1 MSAALTPQSILE
13 AELPP
18 AMLYVADKEFLRRER
33 FAKRFLDR
41 FVHAKQR
48 ELVTFDGR
56 FFGEQEFRSFQSS
69 IRALSLFS
77 EKKCIYIK
85 YADEINAA
93 SLALISKEAAAMD
106 SGTMLLCSGAP
117 LQERSLFRKSFQ
129 RFYIAFEELKAP
141 EMKRWMKKEFAM
153 HGVSSVDEATFTLLS
168 ELSGGSLDK
177 AAKLIEN
184 VSLYADGPQLTI
196 KEATAYF
203 ATSKT
208 ASEFELLD
216 AVLLDNKKKA
226 LELTTIIDMQG
237 MNPYGF
243 IPLIGKSVFH
253 MLALLFAQREKYS
266 AEKLRSR
273 LGLSPWIMNKLMPA
287 IKKHSEAD
295 ACALQRATLRGEFRL
310 KSKSLSPKDIID
322 SVSLRE

>member
-18 AMLYVADKEFLRRER
+18 AMLYVADKELLRRER
-33 FAKRFLDR
+33 FAKRFLER
-41 FVHAKQR
+41 FVHSKKR
-48 ELVTFDGR
+48 ELVMFDGR

-77 EKKCIYIK
+77 EQKCIYIK
-85 YADEINAA
+85 YADEISAA
-93 SLALISKEAAAMD
+93 SLALIAKEAAAMD

-129 RFYIAFEELKAP
+129 RFYVAFEEVKAP
-141 EMKRWMKKEFAM
+141 EMKRWMKKEFATQ
-153 HGVSSVDEATFTLLS
+153 GIASVDEGTYALIA
-168 ELSGGSLDK
+168 ELAGGSLDK
-177 AAKLIEN
+177 AAKLIES
-184 VSLYADGPQLTI
+184 VSLYSDGPALQV
-196 KEATAYF
+196 KEATSFF
-203 ATSKT
+203 AASKT

-226 LELTTIIDMQG
+226 LELNTVMDAQG

-243 IPLIGKSVFH
+243 IPLVGKSVFN
-253 MLALLFAQREKYS
+253 MLALLFAQREKYN

-273 LGLSPWIMNKLMPA
+273 LGLSPWVINKLMPA
-287 IKKHSEAD
+287 LKKYSVAD